1 MGNDFIDFGLGNVW
15 KAWTEF
21 RKGKR
26 VTDELHTF
34 QYYLEKNLHTL
45 HKDLKD
51 GTYRH
56 GAYKQFMECD
66 NKRREISV
74 APIRDRVVHRLLYDF
89 LVPIWDKTFIYDAWS
104 CRKNKGLLG
113 AIERTQSFM
122 RRFPEAYV
130 WKGDV
135 EKFFDNID
143 HKNLLQIFSRRIKD
157 KRAYALLREVVESY
171 KVDKMGG
178 GRWHTYR
185 KSHKSNFRQYL
196 FE

>member
-1 MGNDFIDFGLGNVW
+1 MGSDFIDLGLKNVW

-34 QYYLEKNLHTL
+34 QYYLEKNLYAL
-45 HKDLKD
+45 HKELSN

-56 GAYKQFMECD
+56 GGYKRFMVCD

-89 LVPIWDKTFIYDAWS
+89 LVPIWDKTFIYNAWS

-122 RRFPEAYV
+122 RRFPSAYV

-135 EKFFDNID
+135 EKFFDSVD
-143 HKNLLQIFSRRIKD
+143 HKTLLKILARRVKEQ
-157 KRAYALLREVVESY
+157 RACILLREIIESY
-171 KVDKMGG
+171 AIDRSGG
-178 GRWHTYR
+178 GGYVA
-185 KSHKSNFRQYL
+185 YL
-196 FE
+196 SGILQVRFLPISI